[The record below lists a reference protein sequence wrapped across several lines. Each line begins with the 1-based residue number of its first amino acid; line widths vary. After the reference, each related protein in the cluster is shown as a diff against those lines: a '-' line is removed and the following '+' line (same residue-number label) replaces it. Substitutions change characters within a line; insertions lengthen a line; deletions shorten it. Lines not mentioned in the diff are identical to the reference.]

1 MLVRLVNRLDQPT
14 NLHVHGLHVSPAAD
28 SDNVLRKIPPGESFD
43 YLYALPIDQPA
54 GLNWVHSHAS
64 GDSDAQ
70 VFGGLASAIIIE
82 GDLDGLPGVA
92 GVPERLLV
100 LQAFRRDAQG
110 RVAPGD
116 ETPDAPYQRLVNG
129 QLAPTIQIRPGQTQR
144 WRILNASADTYYLLQ
159 LTDHPFHQIATD
171 GNTLGEVWTRDQIL
185 MPPGKRVEV
194 LIQGGPPGVYELR
207 TLAYDKG
214 PQPAG
219 MGARSEPE
227 TVLATLVSEGSAEVP
242 QPLPTTLLPFVD
254 LRSVPIDQRRE
265 ITFDVPAGMPQ
276 RFAINGQVA
285 DTSRVDLTV
294 RANTTE
300 EWVIRNTSDQVHPFH
315 IHVNPFQVIAVNGEP
330 VPARGYEDVV
340 NLPRLGEVTIRQR
353 FAHFM
358 GTTVFHCHILMH
370 EDLGMLAVFQIAP

>member
-1 MLVRLVNRLDQPT
+1 
-14 NLHVHGLHVSPAAD
+14 
-28 SDNVLRKIPPGESFD
+28 
-43 YLYALPIDQPA
+43 
-54 GLNWVHSHAS
+54 
-64 GDSDAQ
+64 
-70 VFGGLASAIIIE
+70 
-82 GDLDGLPGVA
+82 GDLDRLPGVA

-159 LTDHPFHQIATD
+159 LTDHPFRQIATD

-242 QPLPTTLLPFVD
+242 Q
-254 LRSVPIDQRRE
+254 S
-265 ITFDVPAGMPQ
+265 
-276 RFAINGQVA
+276 
-285 DTSRVDLTV
+285 
-294 RANTTE
+294 
-300 EWVIRNTSDQVHPFH
+300 
-315 IHVNPFQVIAVNGEP
+315 
-330 VPARGYEDVV
+330 
-340 NLPRLGEVTIRQR
+340 
-353 FAHFM
+353 
-358 GTTVFHCHILMH
+358 
-370 EDLGMLAVFQIAP
+370 